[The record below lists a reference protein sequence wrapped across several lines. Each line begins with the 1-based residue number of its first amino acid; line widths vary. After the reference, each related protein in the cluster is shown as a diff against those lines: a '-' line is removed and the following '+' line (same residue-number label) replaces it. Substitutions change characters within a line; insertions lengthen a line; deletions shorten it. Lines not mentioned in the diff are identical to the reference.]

1 MTYGVQRM
9 TFTGNTLCDRLKAE
23 FGERTAVA
31 INRSRNE
38 EAARRRDRRGTFPAA
53 GRSRTVGQAMSAA
66 RTERSRAQALPRH
79 PEAYRD
85 SRPLR
90 RPGTDAYRSAQAQRA
105 QAARRSTAN
114 AAGRPHNL
122 MRDTVVHRMPKPDTG
137 KTALQSSVEVFGRA
151 YARGERI
158 RERAAAERNAPRR
171 RSAPRVSTKKTVSVT
186 KILENVRTFFLGAK
200 PKHVEVKQK
209 KAPFPLGMVA
219 LLAVCTM
226 MVMVMMNSFAQLYEY
241 RREIS
246 DLRTKQEQ
254 LDAEAVRLNGL
265 LEARDDIRTVEQIAT
280 EKIGM
285 VSSDLVESRF
295 VSLAD
300 SDRVELKDTGDSENT
315 GAFSTLLSA
324 IGENLG
330 KISEYFN

>member
-38 EAARRRDRRGTFPAA
+38 EAARRRDRRGTSPAA

-79 PEAYRD
+79 PEAYR
-85 SRPLR
+85 R

-171 RSAPRVSTKKTVSVT
+171 RSVPRTSTKKTVSVT

>member
-1 MTYGVQRM
+1 
-9 TFTGNTLCDRLKAE
+9 
-23 FGERTAVA
+23 
-31 INRSRNE
+31 
-38 EAARRRDRRGTFPAA
+38 
-53 GRSRTVGQAMSAA
+53 
-66 RTERSRAQALPRH
+66 
-79 PEAYRD
+79 
-85 SRPLR
+85 
-90 RPGTDAYRSAQAQRA
+90 
-105 QAARRSTAN
+105 
-114 AAGRPHNL
+114 

-158 RERAAAERNAPRR
+158 REHAAAERKAPRR

-200 PKHVEVKQK
+200 PKQ
-209 KAPFPLGMVA
+209 APFPLGMVA